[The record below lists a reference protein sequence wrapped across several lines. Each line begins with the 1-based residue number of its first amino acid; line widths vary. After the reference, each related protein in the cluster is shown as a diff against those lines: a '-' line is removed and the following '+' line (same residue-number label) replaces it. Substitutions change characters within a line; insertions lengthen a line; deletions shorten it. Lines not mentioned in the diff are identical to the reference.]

1 MEGLEE
7 EQGGGYSCQ
16 VVRDVFGRTRLR
28 RDGDAEPG
36 VLPVGCDL
44 QSMG

>member
-7 EQGGGYSCQ
+7 EQGDGYSCQ
-16 VVRDVFGRTRLR
+16 VVRDAGRTRLR

-36 VLPVGCDL
+36 VLSVGCDL
-44 QSMG
+44 QSTG